1 MLSESD
7 SVNNKKSYYAALVP
21 ALTPPSEIEAHCSH
35 VNWRNSPDVSCGDIT
50 GYDMRLFNPDTGVE
64 VTRRVDARGTFHNFL
79 LLERELAEH
88 KSTTVQV

>member
-7 SVNNKKSYYAALVP
+7 SVNNKKSYCAALLP

-35 VNWRNSPDVSCGDIT
+35 VNWRNSPEVSYGDII
-50 GYDMRLFNPDTGVE
+50 GYDVRLFNPDTGIE
-64 VTRRVDARGTFHNFL
+64 MTRRVDARGTFHNFL
-79 LLERELAEH
+79 LLEREFVEH